1 MRKLYLSKMRR
12 RGAFWETERETKNRP
27 LSPSCLPRMLGK
39 SEK

>member
-1 MRKLYLSKMRR
+1 MRKQHLSKMRR
-12 RGAFWETERETKNRP
+12 RGGFWETKNRP

>member
-1 MRKLYLSKMRR
+1 MRKLYLSKLRR
-12 RGAFWETERETKNRP
+12 RGGFEETKNRP